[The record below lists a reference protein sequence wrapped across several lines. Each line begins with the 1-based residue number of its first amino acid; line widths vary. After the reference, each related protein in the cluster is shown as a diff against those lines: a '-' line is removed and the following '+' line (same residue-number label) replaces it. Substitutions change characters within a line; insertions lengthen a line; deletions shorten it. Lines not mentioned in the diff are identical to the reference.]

1 MKRFISLLLALV
13 MSITMITQ
21 VLAINVGESA
31 IESTPAPV
39 EEELAP
45 EKIVLNGDYTEGV
58 VLFALK
64 KAEYLSVHEAT
75 LISLGITDI
84 EPLLMEN
91 GEAAPLGSS
100 ELIWYRAT
108 TSRDMSETVGTLV
121 ALDGV
126 VYAEPEYI
134 YETEDYGEPSATEIS
149 ANWSYDRLHKHGGK
163 HWWKD
168 TLNMDINPG
177 YGTVVAVIDTG
188 VDYTHEDLV
197 SNMWVNTAELYG
209 VEGVDDDSNGYI
221 DDVYGVNVTATGA
234 MAGNP
239 MDDHGHGTHV
249 AGIIGMTANDIGG
262 VGIAYGAKIMAIK
275 AGYST
280 GSFSSTAIA
289 KAINYAHMM
298 GADVINMSFGGP
310 SKSYLVE
317 EALESAFSDCVL
329 VAAAGNN
336 GLPTTDYPF
345 LPKQDIYPAGYSYV
359 IGVMASDDEG
369 NIAGFSNWDYIPNA
383 NCEYEMTAPGVSIYS
398 ALPGDRYAS
407 WSGTSMATPHV
418 AAAAAIIRSYYP
430 DKDTYSSRFIM
441 GQLASATK
449 DRTYFYDERLEED
462 HYYPALNIFDSID
475 YLPKPNITVK
485 DSFLMDNVGE
495 ANSTTVT
502 PSLTR
507 ARLLTSVCS
516 SATSGV

>member
-249 AGIIGMTANDIGG
+249 AGIDGNLTDAQHDDGHDAVLDQIPGAVHTGRAHAGRGQKSQLQRQQDDQHDAEPEGRHGN
-262 VGIAYGAKIMAIK
+262 AKITEK
-275 AGYST
+275 A
-280 GSFSSTAIA
+280 
-289 KAINYAHMM
+289 
-298 GADVINMSFGGP
+298 D
-310 SKSYLVE
+310 
-317 EALESAFSDCVL
+317 
-329 VAAAGNN
+329 
-336 GLPTTDYPF
+336 
-345 LPKQDIYPAGYSYV
+345 
-359 IGVMASDDEG
+359 
-369 NIAGFSNWDYIPNA
+369 GF
-383 NCEYEMTAPGVSIYS
+383 V
-398 ALPGDRYAS
+398 
-407 WSGTSMATPHV
+407 
-418 AAAAAIIRSYYP
+418 
-430 DKDTYSSRFIM
+430 
-441 GQLASATK
+441 GQ
-449 DRTYFYDERLEED
+449 
-462 HYYPALNIFDSID
+462 
-475 YLPKPNITVK
+475 
-485 DSFLMDNVGE
+485 
-495 ANSTTVT
+495 
-502 PSLTR
+502 
-507 ARLLTSVCS
+507 
-516 SATSGV
+516 